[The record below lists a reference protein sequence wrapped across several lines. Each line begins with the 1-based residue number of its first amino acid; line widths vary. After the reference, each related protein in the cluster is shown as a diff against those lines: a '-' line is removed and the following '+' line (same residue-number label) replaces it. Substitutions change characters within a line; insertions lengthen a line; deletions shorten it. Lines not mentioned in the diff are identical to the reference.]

1 MMNTGNTE
9 FFSVEVW
16 FTDQLSKALEIEDN
30 VSLTL
35 II

>member
-1 MMNTGNTE
+1 MNTGNTE

-35 II
+35 IV